1 MLISFY
7 ELQILLVHFQILI
20 YSFDLLIVF
29 KSASRVGAKAWPWQS
44 FQYYGHHGHLLILI
58 NLLTPEPGVG
68 RRMDT
73 NKARWR
79 QGNHCPGY
87 GGLTAGPG
95 CVADGSLWVLLGPFA
110 SCYGAEPRARG
121 TIRIMSPTS
130 RSTQIKCW
138 GRVFMSR
145 VSSIK
150 LYWDQG
156 RFKINWR
163 SHFWDLWKVWTIYF
177 VLKFI
182 KIVNRSGYWMLHQ
195 IIPLM
200 WNAPPT
206 YPRQYI
212 VHMMFQM
219 ADDGHYWI
227 LGWNCWF
234 PPPSNYRHYL
244 RVQVGAHQLLHS
256 GETTTT
262 TTAHFYNINPL
273 SFRKETFPEP
283 SHLPS
288 ATQSS
293 SWWPPARLSC
303 TSPRPPAAGS
313 QKS

>member
-138 GRVFMSR
+138 GKSFY
-145 VSSIK
+145 VSCLINQIVLRPGSVQNK
-150 LYWDQG
+150 LKVS
-156 RFKINWR
+156 FLR
-163 SHFWDLWKVWTIYF
+163 S
-177 VLKFI
+177 LKSLNNLFCPEVY
-182 KIVNRSGYWMLHQ
+182 K
-195 IIPLM
+195 
-200 WNAPPT
+200 
-206 YPRQYI
+206 
-212 VHMMFQM
+212 
-219 ADDGHYWI
+219 
-227 LGWNCWF
+227 NC
-234 PPPSNYRHYL
+234 
-244 RVQVGAHQLLHS
+244 
-256 GETTTT
+256 E
-262 TTAHFYNINPL
+262 
-273 SFRKETFPEP
+273 
-283 SHLPS
+283 
-288 ATQSS
+288 
-293 SWWPPARLSC
+293 
-303 TSPRPPAAGS
+303 
-313 QKS
+313 